1 MQRTLSLL
9 VAGAAALALAAPAS
23 ALDVDLVVQMP
34 LAVVEVEDAGYP
46 RDDLALLTSGLIAA
60 ELEPVEV
67 IDTLRWAP
75 VVWLLDELAGDDALF
90 VDTGLDFDPQVRRLR
105 LIEDRDGRFL
115 VTTREDLVFVD
126 LADRVVVER
135 QFLVDRDRDVIFDD
149 RVRDRDVV
157 RERDVVIVDRD
168 LDRFDQRGMGAYVQF
183 LHEQGLRGREL
194 ADAIHAEL
202 DRRGVPAGPKDRLD
216 GPPPVSRRFVVAQVP
231 ERVIVDG
238 REVVLLDRDVDVDIV
253 ETRFVPPSEVRR
265 RLAEAPRFDRAERI
279 AAIGRPDDDDRR
291 GRTGPPADRGPER
304 GRAAGRDDRGGGPP
318 DHAANRGR
326 GNDDRGGPPAARGNQ
341 GRGGGGAPKADRG
354 NSGRG
359 GGGPKADRGNS
370 GRGGGGGPKADRGNS
385 GGGGQGKG
393 NAGGGN
399 RGQGG
404 GGKGKGRG

>member
-9 VAGAAALALAAPAS
+9 VAGAAALALAAPAA

-46 RDDLALLTSGLIAA
+46 RDDLALLSSGLIAA

-75 VVWLLDELAGDDALF
+75 VVWLLDELAGDEALF
-90 VDTGLDFDPQVRRLR
+90 LDAGLDFDPEVRRLR

-126 LADRVVVER
+126 LADPVVVER

-149 RVRDRDVV
+149 RVRDRDGV
-157 RERDVVIVDRD
+157 RERDVVVVDD
-168 LDRFDQRGMGAYVQF
+168 LEHLDRRGMGAYVQF

-202 DRRGVPAGPKDRLD
+202 NRRGVPAGPKDRLD
-216 GPPPVSRRFVVAQVP
+216 GPPPVSRRFVVAQAP

-238 REVVLLDRDVDVDIV
+238 REVVLLDRDVDVDVV
-253 ETRFVPPSEVRR
+253 EMRFVPPPEVRR

-279 AAIGRPDDDDRR
+279 AALGRPDDDERGGR
-291 GRTGPPADRGPER
+291 GRTGPPAER

-326 GNDDRGGPPAARGNQ
+326 GGDDRGGPPAARGDQ
-341 GRGGGGAPKADRG
+341 
-354 NSGRG
+354 GRG

-370 GRGGGGGPKADRGNS
+370 GRGGGAPKADRGNS
-385 GGGGQGKG
+385 GGGQGKGKG

>member
-9 VAGAAALALAAPAS
+9 VVGAAALALAAPAW

-90 VDTGLDFDPQVRRLR
+90 VDSGLDFDPDVRRLR

-115 VTTREDLVFVD
+115 VTTRDDLVFVD

-157 RERDVVIVDRD
+157 RERDVVVVDRD
-168 LDRFDQRGMGAYVQF
+168 RDRLDRRGMGAYVQF

-216 GPPPVSRRFVVAQVP
+216 GPPPVSRRFVVAQAP

-238 REVVLLDRDVDVDIV
+238 REVVLLDRDVDVDVV

-265 RLAEAPRFDRAERI
+265 RLVEAPRFDRAERI
-279 AAIGRPDDDDRR
+279 ARLGRPDDDERR

-326 GNDDRGGPPAARGNQ
+326 GDDDRGGPPAARGNQ
-341 GRGGGGAPKADRG
+341 GRGGGAPKADRG

-359 GGGPKADRGNS
+359 GGGA
-370 GRGGGGGPKADRGNS
+370 PKADRGNS

-393 NAGGGN
+393 KGN
-399 RGQGG
+399 GG